1 MSSTGTRVGRGTR
14 SIPRSES
21 RLVRRASAWAAGAD
35 PISMPL
41 AELEEATGVRWV
53 DIRHR
58 QLRSARAIG
67 ALNRV
72 CDGLLTQRMARDL
85 ATPHRF
91 PATGSYGAT
100 RVRMTAAFLVRHLQ
114 AAGDGGGAG
123 PVASVLK
130 PIQILVGG
138 DWLLSAWLPSRLFR
152 GHPAALA
159 VDCEDDDA
167 DRLHRAVAASWHP
180 SGGETA
186 YDLAE
191 LIRRELAVASGHRT
205 RAS

>member
-1 MSSTGTRVGRGTR
+1 VSSTGTRGGRGTR

-21 RLVRRASAWAAGAD
+21 RLVRRASVWAPGTD

-41 AELEEATGVRWV
+41 AELEEAAGVRWV

-67 ALNRV
+67 TLNRV

-91 PATGSYGAT
+91 PATGAYGPT
-100 RVRMTAAFLVRHLQ
+100 QIRMTAAFLVRHLQ
-114 AAGDGGGAG
+114 AAGDEGGAG

-130 PIQILVGG
+130 PIQILIGE

-159 VDCEDDDA
+159 VDCEEGDA
-167 DRLHRAVAASWHP
+167 DRLHRAVAASWRT
-180 SGGETA
+180 SSGETA
-186 YDLAE
+186 HDLAA
-191 LIRRELAVASGHRT
+191 LIRRELAVASGHRS
-205 RAS
+205 RAV